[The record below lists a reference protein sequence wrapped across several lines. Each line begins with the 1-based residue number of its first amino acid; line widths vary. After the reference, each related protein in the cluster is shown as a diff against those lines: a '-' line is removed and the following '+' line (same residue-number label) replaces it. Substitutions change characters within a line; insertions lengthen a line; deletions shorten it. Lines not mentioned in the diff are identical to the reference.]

1 MQITKKNIKRDI
13 QKLLKDVQLFIL
25 GFDEDSQEEVKE
37 KPYLAPALRWRLE
50 IIQGK
55 MKNFDPNSWDQD
67 TLNNLSV
74 IQSLV

>member
-1 MQITKKNIKRDI
+1 MRITRKNIKKDI

-25 GFDEDSQEEVKE
+25 GFDEDNQKEIKE

-50 IIQGK
+50 IIQDK
-55 MKNFDPNSWDQD
+55 MEKFDSNSWDQD
-67 TLNNLSV
+67 TLNNLNV